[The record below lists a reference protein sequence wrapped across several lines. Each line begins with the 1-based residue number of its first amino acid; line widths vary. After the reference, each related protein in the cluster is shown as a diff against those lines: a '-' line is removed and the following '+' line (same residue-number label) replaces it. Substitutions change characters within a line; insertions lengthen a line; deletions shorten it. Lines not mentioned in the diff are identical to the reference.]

1 MESKKTIVL
10 FSLDNS
16 SFKSVLSKFELLYM
30 LQLPQ
35 VTRDILAILR
45 PDSQIPIL
53 RTMIHRLEVI
63 SFSDNCCQ
71 VKLNT
76 DSAQLNL
83 ILFRLVKFQ
92 ELMPGSFTPV
102 SSQCGGGLQLNR
114 DYEVNSEYGGNLPNV
129 LA

>member
-45 PDSQIPIL
+45 PAVLSYSDSNLEDNDIPI
-53 RTMIHRLEVI
+53 R
-63 SFSDNCCQ
+63 SD
-71 VKLNT
+71 
-76 DSAQLNL
+76 
-83 ILFRLVKFQ
+83 
-92 ELMPGSFTPV
+92 
-102 SSQCGGGLQLNR
+102 
-114 DYEVNSEYGGNLPNV
+114 
-129 LA
+129 